1 MTVKKSDAVQLK
13 IQFDQQYIKQEID
26 DKKSDLAEKA
36 RRDICQDLSEMPD
49 VSWIPNEFY
58 LQNYQDYQ
66 KEDLVPLVSK
76 IHGWVDIYLQKN
88 ESKYV
93 DILLDIYRK
102 KIEEFVSEKWIS
114 NSLNESDVRHCF
126 DLAVLEYN
134 SMYPDDWKNKKP
146 SNANIANKAEKLI

>member
-66 KEDLVPLVSK
+66 KEDLVPLVPK
-76 IHGWVDIYLQKN
+76 IHG
-88 ESKYV
+88 
-93 DILLDIYRK
+93 
-102 KIEEFVSEKWIS
+102 
-114 NSLNESDVRHCF
+114 
-126 DLAVLEYN
+126 
-134 SMYPDDWKNKKP
+134 
-146 SNANIANKAEKLI
+146 